1 MPRPRDPNR
10 DRAFELYRK
19 SGGSLDLVEIASQLN
34 LPPGTIRGWKSKDN
48 WENRLNGTLQ
58 KNTER
63 SKHDSRKNKA
73 EKIKAAEAAEQ
84 MSVNTELNSNQ
95 QLFCLYC
102 AYGDNATA
110 AYQKAHD
117 CSYQTAMVNA
127 SRLLRNAKIKAEVD
141 RIKKERLESLFFD
154 EHDIFQWHLDVARA
168 NITDYVTFGREEI
181 QAIGAFGPITDKET
195 GEPITKEVNYVK
207 FKESSEVNGHVIK
220 KVKLGKDGASI
231 ELYDAMA
238 AMKWLAEH
246 MSLGTA
252 GQQKLAQSIVDAYE
266 WRRSQE
272 KERKGEADAGE

>member
-1 MPRPRDPNR
+1 M
-10 DRAFELYRK
+10 
-19 SGGSLDLVEIASQLN
+19 VEIASQLK

-63 SKHDSRKNKA
+63 SKHGSRKNKA

-110 AYQKAHD
+110 AYQKAYD

-181 QAIGAFGPITDKET
+181 QAIGLLGQSQ
-195 GEPITKEVNYVK
+195 TKRL
-207 FKESSEVNGHVIK
+207 ES
-220 KVKLGKDGASI
+220 
-231 ELYDAMA
+231 
-238 AMKWLAEH
+238 
-246 MSLGTA
+246 
-252 GQQKLAQSIVDAYE
+252 
-266 WRRSQE
+266 R
-272 KERKGEADAGE
+272 